1 MKIKFNGGMNQ
12 IGGNSVILSAT
23 NTCLLLDAGIA
34 VTGETRLIP
43 DSNQIDAILL
53 SHAHMDHYGQ
63 LSELPANVP
72 VYCGEITWR
81 LIQSSVLFNGKSLLK
96 HQVNFIRPFQEFSI
110 GDFSITA
117 YPADHSAPDAMAFL
131 ISDRRNRIFYTG
143 DFRGSGRKTNCFKH
157 LIDNPPEKIDVLII
171 EGTMLGRNDGKTLS
185 ERAVEKEMIESLN
198 RYNNLPFFL
207 IASPQNIDRMVSC
220 YRAAIQSD
228 RILVLDIYSAWI
240 LRLFKLVSPA
250 SKIPDLSWDK
260 IKVIARGRTAGRHY
274 GILKENPEFFGEFTR
289 EIYAPDN
296 LLLLEDIAKEPCRY
310 FIKTSYIEHIVEK
323 CSFKEFGVIY
333 SLWPGYID
341 GTPQF
346 SALQASPNVHFEKI
360 HAGGHASL
368 NELRLLVQAL
378 KPAMTIPIHTEHAE
392 LLADFTDNV
401 QMAAPGAEISL

>member
-12 IGGNSVILSAT
+12 IGGNSVIVST
-23 NTCLLLDAGIA
+23 PNTCLLLDAGIA
-34 VTGETRLIP
+34 VTGDTRLIP
-43 DSNQIDAILL
+43 DSDQIDAILL

-63 LSELPANVP
+63 LSELPANIP

-81 LIQSSVLFNGKSLLK
+81 LIQASVLFNGKSLLK
-96 HQVNFIRPFQEFSI
+96 RQVNFIRPFQEFSI

-117 YPADHSAPDAMAFL
+117 YPTDHSAPDSMAFL

-157 LIDNPPEKIDVLII
+157 LVDNPPEKIDALII
-171 EGTMLGRNDGKTLS
+171 EGTMLGRDDGKALN
-185 ERAVEKEMIESLN
+185 ERAVEKEMIECLN

-228 RILVLDIYSAWI
+228 RVLVLDIYSAWV
-240 LRLFKLVSPA
+240 LRQFKMVSPA
-250 SKIPDLSWDK
+250 SKIPDFSWDK
-260 IKVIARGRTAGRHY
+260 IKVIAKGKTASRYY
-274 GILKENPEFFGEFTR
+274 GVLKENPEFFGEFTR
-289 EIYAPDN
+289 EIYASGN
-296 LLLLEDIAKEPCRY
+296 LLLLEDIAKEPDRY
-310 FIKTSYIEHIVEK
+310 FIKTSYIEHIAEQ

-333 SLWPGYID
+333 SLWPGYIKD
-341 GTPQF
+341 T
-346 SALQASPNVHFEKI
+346 SKYLALQASPEVRFEKI
-360 HAGGHASL
+360 HAGCHASL

-392 LLADFTDNV
+392 LLAGFTDNV
-401 QMAAPGAEISL
+401 QMAAPGAEIDL